1 MTYTFLLYN
10 TGGVRH
16 VEVIK
21 ENQHG
26 KLMKKLFPYSV
37 SNCDYKNLLFYDYK
51 INFPLLTVSDFGIV
65 EKKDFS

>member
-1 MTYTFLLYN
+1 M
-10 TGGVRH
+10 
-16 VEVIK
+16 EVIK